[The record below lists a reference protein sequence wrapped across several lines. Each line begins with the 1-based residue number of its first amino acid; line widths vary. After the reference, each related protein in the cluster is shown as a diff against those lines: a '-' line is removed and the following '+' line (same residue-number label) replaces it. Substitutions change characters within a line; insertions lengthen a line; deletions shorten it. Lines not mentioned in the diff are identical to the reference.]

1 MLPSPSHRPSLSC
14 KCGIRLRF
22 GAFCREKR
30 LKGCPQAPLEL
41 MGGMGGMGG
50 FLKSVGRLPFE
61 NVAANL
67 LFSCFLCLQEKSQP
81 PVPASDFD
89 QPRCPPL
96 PRPGPRRAPLAII
109 KDGRVLKSGGK
120 IRARRGS
127 RSAADA
133 SPFTPMAGFGR
144 LRRLLSES
152 CARSCGRAI
161 GYAACGPGGHNNN
174 NNTRKKKFV

>member
-1 MLPSPSHRPSLSC
+1 MRLETLPSPSHRPSLSC

-30 LKGCPQAPLEL
+30 LKGCRQAPLEL
-41 MGGMGGMGG
+41 MGGMGG

-61 NVAANL
+61 NVAAKL
-67 LFSCFLCLQEKSQP
+67 LFSCVCVYKKLQSPFL
-81 PVPASDFD
+81 ASDFD

-127 RSAADA
+127 AVDVADA
-133 SPFTPMAGFGR
+133 ARLPMP
-144 LRRLLSES
+144 LLLP
-152 CARSCGRAI
+152 RWQV
-161 GYAACGPGGHNNN
+161 AAVTAVIVRVVRPL
-174 NNTRKKKFV
+174 V